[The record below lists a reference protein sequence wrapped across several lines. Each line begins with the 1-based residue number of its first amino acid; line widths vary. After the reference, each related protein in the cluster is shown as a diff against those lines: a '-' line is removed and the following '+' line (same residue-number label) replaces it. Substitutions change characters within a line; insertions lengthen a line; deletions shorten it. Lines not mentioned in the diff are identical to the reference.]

1 MSSDGENEGEQQ
13 NTAASMA
20 HSIPIRPMP
29 EFNPNTALGASVA
42 TRWKNWISD
51 FDMFLVASGITD
63 TKRQR
68 ALLLY
73 QTGARV
79 REIFKQ
85 LPETGEDKDYDLAKT
100 KLLTYF
106 EPQKN
111 KRYEVY
117 RFRQAVQE
125 RQETLDQ
132 FHTGLRALA
141 QTCEFASP
149 EFEIEEQI
157 IIGGA
162 SSKIRK
168 RALRDPSLN
177 LAAMLLEGRRDE
189 QSAFQAKDIEFKSL
203 GARFVLSSTKFS

>member
-1 MSSDGENEGEQQ
+1 V
-13 NTAASMA
+13 
-20 HSIPIRPMP
+20 P
-29 EFNPNTALGASVA
+29 EFNPRDAELGASVA
-42 TRWKNWISD
+42 TRWKNWVAD
-51 FDMFLVASGITD
+51 FDIFLLASGVTD

-73 QTGARV
+73 QAGARV

-85 LPETGEDKDYDLAKT
+85 LPDTGEDKGYDIAKA
-100 KLLTYF
+100 KLLAHF

-117 RFRQAVQE
+117 RFRKAVQE
-125 RQETLDQ
+125 PRETLDK
-132 FHTGLRALA
+132 FHTRLRTLA
-141 QTCEFASP
+141 QTCQFASP
-149 EFEIEEQI
+149 LFEIEEQI

-168 RALRDPSLN
+168 RALRDPSFN

-189 QSAFQAKDIEFKSL
+189 QSAFQAKDI
-203 GARFVLSSTKFS
+203 GIDIARQRDEHL

>member
-1 MSSDGENEGEQQ
+1 V
-13 NTAASMA
+13 
-20 HSIPIRPMP
+20 P
-29 EFNPNTALGASVA
+29 EFNPRDAELGASVA
-42 TRWKNWISD
+42 TRWKNWVAD
-51 FDMFLVASGITD
+51 FDIFLLASGVTD

-73 QTGARV
+73 QAGARV

-85 LPETGEDKDYDLAKT
+85 LPDTGEDKGYDIAKA
-100 KLLTYF
+100 KLLAHF

-117 RFRQAVQE
+117 RFRKAVQE
-125 RQETLDQ
+125 PRETLDK
-132 FHTGLRALA
+132 FHTRLRTLA
-141 QTCEFASP
+141 QTCQFASP
-149 EFEIEEQI
+149 LFEIEEQI

-168 RALRDPSLN
+168 RALRDPSFNLQ

-189 QSAFQAKDIEFKSL
+189 QSAFQAKDI
-203 GARFVLSSTKFS
+203 GIDIARQRDEHL